1 MRDIVI
7 IGGGLAGLT
16 NAIQLSA
23 AGLNVLLVEKNMY
36 PFHRVCGEYVSNEVK
51 PFLKSIGADVDVL
64 NPAKIEKLTV
74 TSPYGTKLETTLD
87 MGAFGISRY
96 AFDLYLYEL
105 AIKKG
110 CIAKLN
116 TQVQDVTFQEDYF
129 NVKLSD
135 GTEEK
140 AKIVLG
146 SFGKRANLDRLLSR
160 NFFNKRSPYIGVKYH
175 IKTDFPRDRIAL
187 HNFNNGYCGISAIE
201 EDKYCFC
208 YLTTRENLKKSGTV
222 EEMEK
227 AVLYKNPHLKNIFLN
242 SEFLFEKPEIINEIS
257 FEKKTTLE
265 NHLLMSGDSAGM
277 IAPLCG
283 NGMSMAIH
291 SARILS
297 DCILN
302 HYKKENFNR
311 ALLEKEYTQKWNDQF
326 SKRLYIGRKIQQLF
340 GQEFMTEAVVRSLR
354 LMPPIT
360 KWLVKQTHGKEF

>member
-1 MRDIVI
+1 MHDIII
-7 IGGGLAGLT
+7 IGGGLSGLT

-23 AGLNVLLVEKNMY
+23 AGLDVLLVEKNAY
-36 PFHRVCGEYVSNEVK
+36 PFHRVCGEYISNEVK

-64 NPAKIEKLTV
+64 NPASIHKLTV

-96 AFDLYLYEL
+96 VFDLYLYEL
-105 AIKKG
+105 ALKKG
-110 CIAKLN
+110 CIVKLN
-116 TQVQDVTFQEDYF
+116 TQVQDVTFQEDF
-129 NVKLSD
+129 FRVKLSD

-146 SFGKRANLDRLLSR
+146 SFGKRANLDRLLNR
-160 NFFNKRSPYIGVKYH
+160 KYFFERSPYIGVKYH
-175 IKTDFPRDRIAL
+175 IKMDFPRDEIAL
-187 HNFNNGYCGISAIE
+187 HNFKDGYCGISAIE

-227 AVLYKNPHLKNIFLN
+227 TILYKNPHLKNIFQN
-242 SEFLFEKPEIINEIS
+242 AEFLFDKPEIINEIS
-257 FEKKTTLE
+257 FEKKTTVE

-291 SARILS
+291 AAKIVS
-297 DCILN
+297 DCILK
-302 HYKKENFNR
+302 HYKRETFIREN
-311 ALLEKEYTQKWNDQF
+311 LEKEYSQRWNDAF

-340 GQEFMTEAVVRSLR
+340 GQEFMTEAVIRSLK
-354 LMPPIT
+354 LMPPLT
-360 KWLVKQTHGKEF
+360 NWLVKQTHGKKF